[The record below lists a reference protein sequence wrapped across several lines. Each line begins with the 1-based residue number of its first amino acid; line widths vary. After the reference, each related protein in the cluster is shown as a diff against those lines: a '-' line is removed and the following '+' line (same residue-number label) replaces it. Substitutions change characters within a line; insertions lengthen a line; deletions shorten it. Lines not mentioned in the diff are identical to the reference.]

1 MQIGY
6 GPEAY
11 FSDSPKAPKWTARV
25 RYKTTDMMMRGMG
38 AMGGGDEGGY
48 AAAPQQD
55 QQPQQPPPK
64 KHRGIGIG
72 DILGSIPH

>member
-11 FSDSPKAPKWTARV
+11 FSDSPTTPKWTARV

-38 AMGGGDEGGY
+38 EMGGGDDGD
-48 AAAPQQD
+48 AATPQQD
-55 QQPQQPPPK
+55 QQSQQAPPK
-64 KHRGIGIG
+64 KRRGIGIG